1 MNFKGLFYYL
11 GLSCW
16 PVCILSFINI
26 LYCSYFDHYLNL
38 DSYLL
43 TLFISLFCALFF
55 YFISKNAEKN
65 IKFYEQI
72 FLIFIIYLFI
82 SLLISVPYYF
92 SYYQIS
98 FVDSFFEA
106 ASGLTTTGFTVFTNV
121 KFLDPTLL
129 IWRSSSHWIGGLFF
143 LIFLILIFS
152 NFKNDYKLTHLV
164 YNPDKAN
171 NIFKDNKKIILK
183 VFFLYFFSTVVIFVL
198 FNFSGI
204 RLFNSLNLSMT
215 ISSTGAFLPT
225 NELSDII
232 KFTSQKIILTL
243 ALMFSALNIYFFYSF
258 FSNFSNIKK
267 HHEDIIILGG
277 IFLFS
282 FILFFSIE
290 KNTFLDIFLGVISSI
305 GNSGIS
311 FFEPPKNFYLFFV
324 FLTIIG
330 GSIISNSAGI
340 KFIRIYILFK
350 STVIELFK
358 LATPNIITDRRI
370 LKTENKINNEN
381 LNSSFLIFICFFV
394 SIFILSSVLAAD
406 GINFENSLK
415 LSILTITNTV
425 NSSLYGLE
433 EVNFLNLLISSKLF
447 IILFMVL
454 GKIELISLFL
464 IIKKVIFDKN

>member
-16 PVCILSFINI
+16 PVSILSFINI

-38 DSYLL
+38 NSYLL

-65 IKFYEQI
+65 IKFYEQL

-98 FVDSFFEA
+98 FIDSFFEA

-215 ISSTGAFLPT
+215 ISSAGAFLPT

-258 FSNFSNIKK
+258 LSNFSNIKK
-267 HHEDIIILGG
+267 HYEDIIILGG
-277 IFLFS
+277 VFLFS
-282 FILFFSIE
+282 FILFFSIK

-358 LATPNIITDRRI
+358 LATPNIIIDRRI

-381 LNSSFLIFICFFV
+381 LNSSFFIFICFFI

>member
-1 MNFKGLFYYL
+1 MNFKGISYYL

-16 PVCILSFINI
+16 PVSIISFVNI

-43 TLFISLFCALFF
+43 TLFISLFFAAFF
-55 YFISKNAEKN
+55 YFTSRNSEKK
-65 IKFYEQI
+65 IKFHEQL
-72 FLIFIIYLFI
+72 FLIFIIYFFI
-82 SLLISVPYYF
+82 SLLISIPYYF

-129 IWRSSSHWIGGLFF
+129 IWRSTSHWIGGLFF
-143 LIFLILIFS
+143 LVFLILIFS
-152 NFKNDYKLTHLV
+152 NFKNDYKLTYLV
-164 YNPDKAN
+164 YNPDKATN
-171 NIFKDNKKIILK
+171 LFKDTKKIIIK
-183 VFFLYFFSTVVIFVL
+183 VFFLYFFLTALIFVL

-215 ISSTGAFLPT
+215 VSSAGAFLPT

-232 KFTSQKIILTL
+232 KSTSQKIILTI
-243 ALMFSALNIYFFYSF
+243 ALIFSALNIYFFYSF
-258 FSNFSNIKK
+258 FSNFNNIKK
-267 HHEDIIILGG
+267 HYEDVIILAG
-277 IFLFS
+277 IFFFS
-282 FILFFSIE
+282 LILFFSIE
-290 KNTFLDIFLGVISSI
+290 KNTFLDIFSSVASSVS
-305 GNSGIS
+305 NSGIS

-330 GSIISNSAGI
+330 GSLISNSAGI

-350 STVIELFK
+350 STIIELFK
-358 LATPNIITDRRI
+358 LVTPNIVIDRKI

-381 LNSSFLIFICFFV
+381 LNSSFLIFVCFFI
-394 SIFILSSVLAAD
+394 SIFILSSVLATD
-406 GINFENSLK
+406 GLNFENSFK

-425 NSSLYGLE
+425 NSSLYGLD
-433 EVNFLNLLISSKLF
+433 EVNFSNLLTSSKLF

-454 GKIELISLFL
+454 GKIELISLLL
-464 IIKKVIFDKN
+464 IIKKAIRRN

>member
-1 MNFKGLFYYL
+1 MNFRGISYYL
-11 GLSCW
+11 SLSCW
-16 PVCILSFINI
+16 PVSILSFLNI

-43 TLFISLFCALFF
+43 TLFISLFFSFFF
-55 YFISKNAEKN
+55 YFISKKAEKN
-65 IKFYEQI
+65 IKFYEQLL
-72 FLIFIIYLFI
+72 LIFIIYFFI
-82 SLLISVPYYF
+82 SLLISIPYYF

-98 FVDSFFEA
+98 FIDSFFEA

-129 IWRSSSHWIGGLFF
+129 IWRSTSHWIGGLFF
-143 LIFLILIFS
+143 LVFLILIFS
-152 NFKNDYKLTHLV
+152 NFKKDYKLTNLV
-164 YNPDKAN
+164 YNPDKAT
-171 NIFKDNKKIILK
+171 NIFKDKKKIILK
-183 VFFLYFFSTVVIFVL
+183 VFFLYSFLTALIFVL

-215 ISSTGAFLPT
+215 VSSAGAFLPT

-232 KFTSQKIILTL
+232 RLASQKIVLTFGFIL
-243 ALMFSALNIYFFYSF
+243 SGLNIYFFYSL
-258 FSNFSNIKK
+258 FSNFKNIRK
-267 HHEDIIILGG
+267 HYEDIIILGCI
-277 IFLFS
+277 IFFS
-282 FILFFSIE
+282 VLLFFSIE
-290 KNTFLDIFLGVISSI
+290 KTSFLNIFSSVVSSI
-305 GNSGIS
+305 SNSGIT

-324 FLTIIG
+324 FITIIG
-330 GSIISNSAGI
+330 GSLISNSAGI

-358 LATPNIITDRRI
+358 LVTPNIVIDRRI
-370 LKTENKINNEN
+370 LKTENKIDNEN

-394 SIFILSSVLAAD
+394 SIFILSSVLATD
-406 GINFENSLK
+406 RLNFENSFK

-425 NSSLYGLE
+425 NSSLYGLN
-433 EVNFLNLLISSKLF
+433 EVNFSSLLTSSKLS

-464 IIKKVIFDKN
+464 IIKKAMSRN

>member
-1 MNFKGLFYYL
+1 MNFKGISYYL

-16 PVCILSFINI
+16 PVSILSFLNI

-43 TLFISLFCALFF
+43 TLFISLFFAFSLFF
-55 YFISKNAEKN
+55 VSKNAEKN
-65 IKFYEQI
+65 IKFHEQL
-72 FLIFIIYLFI
+72 FLIFFVYFFI
-82 SLLISVPYYF
+82 SLLISIPYFF

-98 FVDSFFEA
+98 FIDSFFEA

-129 IWRSSSHWIGGLFF
+129 IWRSTSHWIGGLFF

-171 NIFKDNKKIILK
+171 NLFKDTKKIIIK
-183 VFFLYFFSTVVIFVL
+183 VFFLYSFLTTLIFIL

-204 RLFNSLNLSMT
+204 RLFNSLNLAMT
-215 ISSTGAFLPT
+215 VSSAGAFLPT
-225 NELSDII
+225 NDLSDII
-232 KFTSQKIILTL
+232 RFTSQEIILTL
-243 ALMFSALNIYFFYSF
+243 TLIFSALNIYFFYSLL
-258 FSNFSNIKK
+258 SNFNSIKK
-267 HHEDIIILGG
+267 HYEDIIILIG
-277 IFLFS
+277 IFFLS
-282 FILFFSIE
+282 LILFVSIE
-290 KNTFLDIFLGVISSI
+290 KITFLNIFSSVVSSVS
-305 GNSGIS
+305 NSGIS

-330 GSIISNSAGI
+330 GSLISNSAGI

-358 LATPNIITDRRI
+358 LVTPNIIIDRSI

-381 LNSSFLIFICFFV
+381 LNSSFLIFICFFI
-394 SIFILSSVLAAD
+394 SIFILSSILAAD
-406 GINFENSLK
+406 SLNFENSFK

-425 NSSLYGLE
+425 NSNLYGLS
-433 EVNFLNLLISSKLF
+433 EVNFTNLLTSSKLS
-447 IILFMVL
+447 IIIFMVL
-454 GKIELISLFL
+454 GKIELISFFL
-464 IIKKVIFDKN
+464 IIKKVIRRN